1 MYMLREKG
9 LKSRLDK
16 GRPRLNVHNL
26 LYTRWKVYHVTAIF
40 TSSGVRINLVGLDGL
55 HILVGSGR
63 ASVTLQDLVR
73 WHVRVDRDGEPP
85 IPRLSRRKQQQ
96 TGKKKNEIQLFKIDS
111 NLVLCFSIEPK
122 NPGSNIRL

>member
-1 MYMLREKG
+1 
-9 LKSRLDK
+9 
-16 GRPRLNVHNL
+16 
-26 LYTRWKVYHVTAIF
+26 VTAIF